1 MHLRESAWEE
11 EAEEDYSPCEV
22 SVPKTLYLYSEAME
36 LQDHTGRRARLN
48 LVSRVTRKRPKVLA
62 ILLEMDHGGAK
73 GCRDAGPKIRN
84 ELGGSG
90 IKTEDHFS

>member
-11 EAEEDYSPCEV
+11 EAEEDYSPREV
-22 SVPKTLYLYSEAME
+22 SVPKTLYLYSEAIDPVE
-36 LQDHTGRRARLN
+36 FGFKSD
-48 LVSRVTRKRPKVLA
+48 KERPKVLA
-62 ILLEMDHGGAK
+62 ILLEIDHGGAK

-90 IKTEDHFS
+90 IKTEDHIS